1 MKRVLQTLEFLM
13 LLCMGIAIAEV
24 QSRFIQKSLHDLLQK
39 EGISFDLRLH
49 SPTHLTLYNIRY
61 HHKLL
66 AKELDLRYRL
76 LPLLD
81 LVLYFDSITAK
92 GVNLNAIE
100 SFATTSKPQKS
111 GGSLSLRP
119 YIANLSLQAFY
130 HYKTKNTL
138 KLLAKEIDLQ
148 NAKIEKLTLYTFA
161 GDLLA
166 KGKIKNQKAY
176 LDGALHPKLHPAK
189 FEPVFF
195 RLYAT
200 KKKLQ
205 AYLRTPAI
213 HYQEAQLRQIR
224 ATIHSDYKKV
234 LANIKAKGL
243 YKHSRADIEATLSYQ
258 NALRYTLAATLH
270 NPKMDL
276 PLRYS
281 AYQALKLK
289 ATGDL
294 QSATIQAATPLWK
307 IEGRWIAP
315 HNFEL
320 HSNQLILAK
329 IYPNL
334 PKELQDLT
342 LTLQAKGNPTNID
355 FHIDSNYA
363 LVQGVFQKPLL
374 EAKIDFLRPIQ
385 EVRLP
390 ALNPTLLDLDLS
402 TRTGALHTPLFEAR
416 FTPTSARIALG
427 KSLVRIEKSEGWDMR
442 LHTPSIQDLLTH
454 LSELLPLP
462 TIPNDGELAITA
474 HYDKGR
480 YRATIKAPKLTGEP
494 SFLELELHGDPH
506 RLIIDYYAT
515 YIKGHGIYATKP
527 SIILL
532 NDKITIERFWIEDK
546 VLLQGHFWPKSK
558 KGELTAVAKRYHYS
572 SIEGEATIDADLKA
586 TLSLPKIEID
596 GSVWLED
603 GTITYA
609 PKKIRSIEDPDI
621 VVVDQITPKEDY
633 FTKNVALSIHIG
645 SKRDILYKI
654 PGLVVWIRPDLSLYK
669 EYQKPLELLG
679 LLRIVRGRYEIAD
692 QYFLILPSTL
702 SFYGPPTTPLLDL
715 HLKTRR
721 DRYIIFITISGDAQ
735 HPILSF
741 DSEPYLKPNEIL
753 TLLTFGSSGELLGST
768 LGTGRFTSLLSN
780 LFLKD
785 LLKQLGLK
793 LDTLTL
799 TTARGRMGFEIG
811 THLSDK
817 ISVIYKNDEIS
828 TIIIRYELS
837 DHIETEAI
845 FGPSKSGVHLYYR
858 KLR

>member
-1 MKRVLQTLEFLM
+1 MLEFFL

-24 QSRFIQKSLHDLLQK
+24 QSRFIQKSLHNLLQK
-39 EGISFDLRLH
+39 EGISFELRLH
-49 SPTHLTLYNIRY
+49 SLTHLTLYDICY

-66 AKELDLRYRL
+66 VKELDLRYRL

-92 GVNLNAIE
+92 EVNLNAIE
-100 SFATTSKPQKS
+100 SLATTSKSQKS
-111 GGSLSLRP
+111 GGSLPLRP

-130 HYKTKNTL
+130 HYKIKNTL

-148 NAKIEKLTLYTFA
+148 NAKIEKLALHTFA

-166 KGKIKNQKAY
+166 KGKIKNQKVY
-176 LDGALHPKLHPAK
+176 LNGTLHPTLHPIK
-189 FEPVFF
+189 FKPVFF
-195 RLYAT
+195 RLYAS
-200 KKKLQ
+200 KKKLK
-205 AYLRTPAI
+205 AWLRTPAI
-213 HYQEAQLRQIR
+213 HYRQAQLRQIR

-243 YKHSRADIEATLSYQ
+243 YKRSKADIKATLSYQ
-258 NALRYTLAATLH
+258 NALRYTLTATLH

-276 PLRYS
+276 PFRYG
-281 AYQALKLK
+281 AYRVLQLK

-294 QSATIQAATPLWK
+294 HSATIQAATPLWK

-315 HNFEL
+315 QNFEL
-320 HSNQLILAK
+320 HSNQLVLAK
-329 IYPNL
+329 IYPDL

-342 LTLQAKGNPTNID
+342 LTLQAKGNPTNMN

-363 LVQGVFQKPLL
+363 LVQGVFQKPQLK
-374 EAKIDFLRPIQ
+374 AKIDFLRPIQ

-390 ALNPTLLDLDLS
+390 TLNPTLLDLDLS
-402 TRTGALHTPLFEAR
+402 TRTGALCTPLFEAR
-416 FTPTSARIALG
+416 FTPTSARIAIG
-427 KSLVRIEKSEGWDMR
+427 KSLLRIQKNEGWDIR
-442 LHTPSIQDLLTH
+442 LHTSSIQDLLTN
-454 LSELLPLP
+454 LSKLLPLP
-462 TIPNDGELAITA
+462 TIPNDGKLTLTA
-474 HYDKGR
+474 HYDKGY
-480 YRATIKAPKLTGEP
+480 YRAIIKAPKLTGDLG
-494 SFLELELHGDPH
+494 FLNLKLHGDPH

-515 YIKGHGIYATKP
+515 YFKGHGLYATKP

-532 NDKITIERFWIEDK
+532 GEKIIIKQFWIEDK
-546 VLLQGHFWPKSK
+546 VLLQGHFWLKSK
-558 KGELTAVAKRYHYS
+558 KGELNAVAKRYYYS
-572 SIEGEATIDADLKA
+572 SIEGEVTIDADLKA
-586 TLSLPKIEID
+586 ILSLPKIEID
-596 GSVWLED
+596 GSIWLED
-603 GTITYA
+603 GTITYM
-609 PKKIRSIEDPDI
+609 PQKVHSIEDPDI

-645 SKRDILYKI
+645 SKKDILYKI
-654 PGLVVWIRPDLSLYK
+654 PGLVAWIRPDLSLYK

-679 LLRIVRGRYEIAD
+679 LLRILRGRYEIAD

-702 SFYGPPTTPLLDL
+702 SFYGPPTIPLLDL
-715 HLKTRR
+715 HLKTRK

-753 TLLTFGSSGELLGST
+753 TLLTFGSSGELLSST
-768 LGTGRFTSLLSN
+768 LGTGQFTFLLSN

-785 LLKQLGLK
+785 LVKQLGLK

-799 TTARGRMGFEIG
+799 TTAGGRVGFEIG
-811 THLSDK
+811 THLSDR

-837 DHIETEAI
+837 EHIETEVI